1 MRHRFDLVLT
11 AMLVVGICA
20 LLSVST
26 ILVRSTGTTGRGSRV
41 TADPTLIELKGTL
54 P

>member
-1 MRHRFDLVLT
+1 MRHRFDPVLT

-26 ILVRSTGTTGRGSRV
+26 VLVRSTGTTDRGGRV
-41 TADPTLIELKGTL
+41 TVDPALADLKGTL
-54 P
+54 Q